1 MSTKIYDAFK
11 VINVKKPITL
21 SKLSE
26 INESLKKEAFK
37 LYRQELV
44 KIIGRRVWRIKD
56 LYTYFGED
64 ITTKVTDEKMLRR
77 INQLKEGK
85 SLEEI
90 AKYDI
95 FDFTF
100 AMKKNE
106 TEFDDNF
113 GKFKI
118 LYIPDKSNIYGMY
131 FGDHTYSEIIWNNEH
146 FEDYHYQNQTD
157 MPDGMTEQ
165 RWKTREKTWDRI
177 IGPDYIPVNH
187 GFEVEILNYYSS
199 STEVKILEDTTFT
212 NEAVLSGEKDI
223 ENRLRIVREQLT
235 CPLFQED
242 ADIHTIFEIE
252 RSDEYKKWR
261 EEVEKDIKN
270 TLGI

>member
-1 MSTKIYDAFK
+1 MSTKIYNAFK
-11 VINVKKPITL
+11 VVNVKKPITL

-44 KIIGRRVWRIKD
+44 KIIGRRVWCLKD

-64 ITTKVTDEKMLRR
+64 VATKVDEKMLRR

-90 AKYDI
+90 ARYDI
-95 FDFTF
+95 FDFTSE
-100 AMKKNE
+100 MKKNE
-106 TEFDDNF
+106 TEFGDSF

-118 LYIPDKSNIYGMY
+118 LYIPDKSNVYGMY
-131 FGDHTYSEIIWNNEH
+131 FGDHTYSEIIWNDEH

-157 MPDGMTEQ
+157 MPDGMTKQ

-177 IGPDYIPVNH
+177 LGPDYIPVNH
-187 GFEVEILNYYSS
+187 GFEVEILNYYST
-199 STEVKILEDTTFT
+199 STEVEILKDTTFAT
-212 NEAVLSGEKDI
+212 DAVESGKNDVKS
-223 ENRLRIVREQLT
+223 RIRNVRDRII
-235 CPLFQED
+235 CPLFPEN
-242 ADIHTIFEIE
+242 ADIHAIIKIE
-252 RSDEYKKWR
+252 KSDEYKKWC
-261 EEVEKDIKN
+261 EEVEKDIKDK
-270 TLGI
+270 LGL